1 MQVQPICRLLRPE
14 IAGVDIY
21 PRSEVVV
28 QTNNSAWKY
37 AGHVTEVMELSKPT
51 ALVQAVRSHT
61 GNVAVHSTKVHPA
74 HHQVLR
80 NVLEG
85 GRLPWPIQPPSMEL
99 LCNPPLLRCLL
110 KAE

>member
-37 AGHVTEVMELSKPT
+37 VGHVTEVMELSKPT

-85 GRLPWPIQPPSMEL
+85 GRLP
-99 LCNPPLLRCLL
+99 
-110 KAE
+110 